1 MKNFKLLLLIVVV
14 FLSISSCK
22 KSNQTPNEEEAVNE
36 PTPTPNNFKK
46 IGETYIVG
54 AKAKATIY
62 SPKDL
67 ETGYNE
73 IYIALNDS
81 IDGTSLTNGT
91 LSLTPLMNMGSM
103 THGCPVE
110 NPVGNSAVD
119 GYFKAAVIFSMP
131 GSSSE
136 WSLKLNFLNNKN
148 GLSGNGSININVA
161 LSSPAKFKSTTL
173 ALDSS
178 KKVFISLIE
187 PTAPKVG
194 INNFEIV
201 LHQKYNSNYYPAI
214 NNYSIEIIPEM
225 PSMNHG
231 SPNNVNPVNV
241 GNGHYKGKVNYTM
254 TGLWYVRLKIYKNGS
269 VISSDQYFEMTL
281 N

>member
-1 MKNFKLLLLIVVV
+1 MKNLKLLLLILVV

-22 KSNQTPNEEEAVNE
+22 KSNQNPNDEETINE
-36 PTPTPNNFKK
+36 PTPTLNNLKK

-54 AKAKATIY
+54 AKAKAIIY

-67 ETGYNE
+67 ETGYNTV
-73 IYIALNDS
+73 YIALYDS
-81 IDGTSLTNGT
+81 IDGLSLTNGT
-91 LSLTPLMNMGSM
+91 LSLTPIMNMGTM

-110 NPVGNSAVD
+110 NPVGNSTVD

-131 GSSSE
+131 GSSNE
-136 WSLKLNFLNNKN
+136 WALKLNFLNSKN
-148 GLSGNGSININVA
+148 GLSGNGSVNVSVT

-173 ALDSS
+173 TLDSS

-187 PTAPKVG
+187 PTTPKVG
-194 INNFEIV
+194 INDFEIV
-201 LHQKYNSNYYPAI
+201 LHQKYSSNYYPAI

-231 SPNNVNPVNV
+231 SPNNVSPVNI

-254 TGLWYVRLKIYKNGS
+254 TGLWYVRLKIYKNGT